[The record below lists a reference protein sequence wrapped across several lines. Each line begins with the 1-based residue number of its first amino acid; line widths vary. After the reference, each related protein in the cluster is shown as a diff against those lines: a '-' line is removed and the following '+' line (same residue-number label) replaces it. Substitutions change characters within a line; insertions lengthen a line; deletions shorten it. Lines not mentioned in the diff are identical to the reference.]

1 MGRVLV
7 LLLIVVGLAWWWFGR
22 STRVQ
27 RDATRSRGKAA
38 GPEPGTPQAM
48 VRCAHCGLH
57 LPRADA
63 LADGERLFC
72 SEDHR
77 RLGNGG

>member
-7 LLLIVVGLAWWWFGR
+7 LLLIVVGLTWWWLAR
-22 STRVQ
+22 AARVR
-27 RDATRSRGKAA
+27 RDATRRDNKPG
-38 GPEPGTPQAM
+38 GPASTMPQAM
-48 VRCAHCGLH
+48 VRCVHCGLH

-77 RLGNGG
+77 RLGTGG